1 MTTTFPGRTP
11 SSAMKWAAQRSS
23 EASLQQL
30 HGTHLHPERSPPTSP
45 PQITVDS
52 ERDGGS
58 LPEGGALPLP
68 DRHVVHRLGE
78 GGISAA
84 HGHSCGYKEQQ
95 PERHD
100 HEALPGLE
108 QGPTDPHPR
117 QPQLPRTPAAA
128 RHTPPRRAQ
137 EVGGV
142 GERARGPGGAGW
154 RKSAQTPPSRVFL
167 PKSSLSAPASEK
179 RFPRRTSKGGCLCA
193 AWPRRWPRG
202 EAPDRC
208 EGAGTSQEP
217 LPCVNS
223 SGMALGR
230 GVSTLVLEGDRG
242 GLDPATQR

>member
-1 MTTTFPGRTP
+1 MGT
-11 SSAMKWAAQRSS
+11 SWACKSPLPRSS
-23 EASLQQL
+23 PTQVSGPLSLAGSHRIPSEGL
-30 HGTHLHPERSPPTSP
+30 SPPPKFS
-45 PQITVDS
+45 
-52 ERDGGS
+52 S

-100 HEALPGLE
+100 HEALPGQE

-154 RKSAQTPPSRVFL
+154 RKSAQTPASRVFL

-179 RFPRRTSKGGCLCA
+179 RFPRRTSKGGCLGA
-193 AWPRRWPRG
+193 AWPRRWPREEKRQTGAKVRARLRSPFLALTVQAWHLG
-202 EAPDRC
+202 E
-208 EGAGTSQEP
+208 E
-217 LPCVNS
+217 
-223 SGMALGR
+223 
-230 GVSTLVLEGDRG
+230 
-242 GLDPATQR
+242 